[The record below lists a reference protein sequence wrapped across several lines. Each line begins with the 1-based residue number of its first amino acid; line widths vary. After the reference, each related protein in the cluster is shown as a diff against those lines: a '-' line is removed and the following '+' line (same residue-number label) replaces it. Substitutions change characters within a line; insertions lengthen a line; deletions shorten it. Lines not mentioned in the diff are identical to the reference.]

1 MKKNN
6 IKEYL
11 NNILG
16 NRSKKEYILEQI
28 EATKAEMEIA
38 SSAFDNVKDPL
49 LIEVAIYAEKA
60 AMKRY
65 SYYMN
70 LAKEQGVEASEEY
83 IIEKCT
89 RLADY

>member
-6 IKEYL
+6 IKGYL

-16 NRSKKEYILEQI
+16 NKSEKDYILEQI
-28 EATKAEMEIA
+28 TRTKAEIEIA
-38 SSAFDNVKDPL
+38 RSAFDNVRDPL

-65 SYYMN
+65 SYFME
-70 LAKEQGVEASEEY
+70 LAKRNGIVASREY
-83 IIEKCT
+83 IIGNCT
-89 RLADY
+89 RLAEY

>member
-1 MKKNN
+1 MKKIS

-16 NRSKKEYILEQI
+16 NKREKEYILEQI
-28 EATKAEMEIA
+28 EATKAEMQIA
-38 SSAFDNVKDPL
+38 SSVFDNVEDPF
-49 LIEVAIYAEKA
+49 LIEAAIYTEKA

-70 LAKEQGVEASEEY
+70 IAKKKGLEASNEY
-83 IIEKCT
+83 VIEKCT
-89 RLADY
+89 RLASY